1 MKRLTSDRTEITL
14 NAAIFRSRGRSHSI
28 QKPLA
33 WHRGCCYVHDD
44 AKAYIQLRLYKSVIE
59 SCATWSTHPHSHTL
73 NKQAS
78 RHKNS
83 IPSLLSPRL
92 KQRLIDCAATPA
104 QTDRAAHA
112 GRHLRT
118 DTDTFSNLRQHGLTV
133 VLQGWISLSVT
144 CSLSVSLE
152 ATSEGALPC
161 RRKRVRGDCESP
173 AFSWFAITGSS
184 FQRQR
189 GSGLLLF
196 ISQHPQGVRGK
207 TSSCIHF

>member
-1 MKRLTSDRTEITL
+1 MQVFKRNDLTRFVQNGTSLHKITQYNDIKACFLVFCFFSTIIVTIRGKPVNTEPAAPHTHIKLDAAQQKTRNTL
-14 NAAIFRSRGRSHSI
+14 NHYIEA
-28 QKPLA
+28 
-33 WHRGCCYVHDD
+33 HRYD

-59 SCATWSTHPHSHTL
+59 SCATWSAHPHSHTL
-73 NKQAS
+73 KKQAS

-133 VLQGWISLSVT
+133 VLQG
-144 CSLSVSLE
+144 
-152 ATSEGALPC
+152 
-161 RRKRVRGDCESP
+161 
-173 AFSWFAITGSS
+173 
-184 FQRQR
+184 
-189 GSGLLLF
+189 
-196 ISQHPQGVRGK
+196 
-207 TSSCIHF
+207 